1 MTDKNQAEWLLVQQS
16 YDKQEQQALWLK
28 VATILVWLWLLK
40 NAAGI
45 ELILG
50 VIGFFW
56 LHEAL
61 LKTWQQ
67 RAADRLLQLEQA
79 ILQAQDIGC
88 QWHSQWQYQ
97 RQGPL
102 QLILGYARQAV
113 KPTVAVTY
121 LALIAASL
129 LRLWW

>member
-1 MTDKNQAEWLLVQQS
+1 MTDNNQAEWLLIQQS
-16 YDKQEQQALWLK
+16 FDKQEQQALWLK
-28 VATILVWLWLLK
+28 VVTILVWLWLLK

-45 ELILG
+45 ELIIG
-50 VIGFFW
+50 VIGLFW
-56 LHEAL
+56 LHEVM
-61 LKTWQQ
+61 LKTFQQ

-97 RQGPL
+97 RQTPL
-102 QLILGYARQAV
+102 QLILGYAKQAA

-129 LRLWW
+129 LRLWL

>member
-1 MTDKNQAEWLLVQQS
+1 MTDRNQAEWLLVQQS
-16 YDKQEQQALWLK
+16 YDKQEQQAIWLK
-28 VATILVWLWLLK
+28 AVTILVWLWLLK
-40 NAAGI
+40 NTAGL
-45 ELILG
+45 ELLLG
-50 VIGFFW
+50 VIGLFW

-67 RAADRLLQLEQA
+67 RAANRLLQLEQA

-97 RQGPL
+97 RQNPL
-102 QLILGYARQAV
+102 QLLLSYAKQAL

-129 LRLWW
+129 LRLWL

>member
-28 VATILVWLWLLK
+28 VITILVWLWLLK
-40 NAAGI
+40 NAAALELQLGI
-45 ELILG
+45 ISL
-50 VIGFFW
+50 FW
-56 LHEAL
+56 LHEAI

-97 RQGPL
+97 RQGSL
-102 QLILGYARQAV
+102 QLILGYAKQAL
-113 KPTVAVTY
+113 KPTVAITY

-129 LRLWW
+129 LRLWL

>member
-1 MTDKNQAEWLLVQQS
+1 MSNNNQAEWLLIQQS

-28 VATILVWLWLLK
+28 VVTILVWLWLLK

-45 ELILG
+45 ELQLG
-50 VIGFFW
+50 VIGLFW

-67 RAADRLLQLEQA
+67 RAANRLLQLEQA
-79 ILQAQDIGC
+79 ILQAQDICC

-97 RQGPL
+97 CQSPL
-102 QLILGYARQAV
+102 QLVLGYAKQAA

-121 LALIAASL
+121 LALIAASM
-129 LRLWW
+129 LRLWL

>member
-1 MTDKNQAEWLLVQQS
+1 MTDKNLAEWLLVQQS

-28 VATILVWLWLLK
+28 VITILVWLWLLK
-40 NAAGI
+40 NAAALELQLGI
-45 ELILG
+45 
-50 VIGFFW
+50 IGLFW
-56 LHEAL
+56 LHEAI

-97 RQGPL
+97 RQSPL
-102 QLILGYARQAV
+102 QLILGYARQAL
-113 KPTVAVTY
+113 KPTVAITY

-129 LRLWW
+129 LRLWL